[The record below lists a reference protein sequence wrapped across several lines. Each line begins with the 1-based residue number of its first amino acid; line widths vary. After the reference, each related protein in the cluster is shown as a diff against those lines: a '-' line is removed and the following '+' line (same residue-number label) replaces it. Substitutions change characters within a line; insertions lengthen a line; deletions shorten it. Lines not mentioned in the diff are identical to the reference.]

1 MYYLEAWSLEVP
13 TNTCVTSNTIF
24 DYTFLR
30 RPDRADF
37 RHTTWNGQGRTF
49 LTWGVTY
56 LAPFFFQKLSVVI
69 YIHMYNRVNLKL
81 FVYALNFFCPTKI
94 FPRTHS
100 SSLKSCCLVV
110 CSTIVCSL
118 GKVKKKSIY
127 KGGDMSVGKIQ
138 RFWRLPENKLLNQIT
153 SESRNVFYSN
163 YSIF

>member
-138 RFWRLPENKLLNQIT
+138 RFWRLPELEQTTEPNNFREQECVL
-153 SESRNVFYSN
+153 
-163 YSIF
+163 

>member
-1 MYYLEAWSLEVP
+1 MLGNETMPALRLDVRDCALNVP
-13 TNTCVTSNTIF
+13 WKQQWVLVTSTPIF

-30 RPDRADF
+30 RSGKTSD
-37 RHTTWNGQGRTF
+37 TLWNGQGRTF

-118 GKVKKKSIY
+118 GKVKKNQFIREVTCPSARFRDF
-127 KGGDMSVGKIQ
+127 GGFQ
-138 RFWRLPENKLLNQIT
+138 RT
-153 SESRNVFYSN
+153 N
-163 YSIF
+163 YWTK